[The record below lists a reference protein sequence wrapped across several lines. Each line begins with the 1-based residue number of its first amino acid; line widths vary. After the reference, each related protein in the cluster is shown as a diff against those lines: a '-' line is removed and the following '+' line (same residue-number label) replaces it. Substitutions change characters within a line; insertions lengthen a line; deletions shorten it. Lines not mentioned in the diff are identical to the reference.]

1 MLAYCIGVGA
11 LYSLRKWR
19 EWKWESS
26 LTSQRIDGQVA
37 VITGA
42 TSGLGRVTA
51 EDLVNRGAI
60 VVLACRDVAAAKQ
73 IIAEIK
79 VKNPDALMV
88 FNKF

>member
-1 MLAYCIGVGA
+1 M
-11 LYSLRKWR
+11 YSLRKWR

-26 LTSQRIDGQVA
+26 LTSKRIDGQVV

-51 EDLVNRGAI
+51 EDLVSRGAI
-60 VVLACRDVAAAKQ
+60 VILACRDVTAAKQ

-79 VKNPDALMV
+79 GNNPEAVMV
-88 FNKF
+88 FNRISCFFFLSH